1 MTTVHEMR
9 ALYDRVSQMI
19 VLSRSKLFLLGVWNA
34 VRVIAFLFVTE
45 LGCSLRLSGEGIGR
59 SSHVR

>member
-19 VLSRSKLFLLGVWNA
+19 VLSRSKLFLLGVWNGA
-34 VRVIAFLFVTE
+34 DRAASRTAIRIARQGAGSTQ
-45 LGCSLRLSGEGIGR
+45 SA
-59 SSHVR
+59 